1 MNIIR
6 FQDDYLGIFTR
17 SYLLQ
22 TQHYNVFIDGG
33 LLGGREEKL
42 PYLTDGRKNV
52 LILTHGHW
60 DHIGCDSLT
69 AENGGEVWIH
79 EGDVKHV
86 TDYDWHWTML
96 FGQFAGDFD
105 LPPARHEIFWKMVG
119 KPVVPDRLLQDG
131 DELVFDDLCLQVIA
145 TPGHS
150 PGSICLYEPKS
161 RTMFSG
167 DSIIGNG
174 FFTGTPQIANF
185 DDYLDSMEKLR
196 DWHPEVVISAHM
208 PDLTGGEYTRK
219 LQDGIDCA
227 LRMKAAVAEYCKTHD
242 TLTVSGAAQ
251 AIADCEGKGVGG
263 GTCVTALAALKSLG
277 ESRAEPL
284 LDTYIYGY

>member
-1 MNIIR
+1 MDVIR
-6 FQDDYLGIFTR
+6 FRDDYLGIFTC
-17 SYLLQ
+17 SYLVQ
-22 TQHYNVFIDGG
+22 TEHYNVFIDGG
-33 LLGGREEKL
+33 LLSSGEKKL

-52 LILTHGHW
+52 LLLTHGHW

-69 AENGGEVWIH
+69 VEQGGEVWIQ

-86 TDYDWHWTML
+86 TDYDWHWKML
-96 FGQFAGDFD
+96 FGQFTDDFP
-105 LPPARHEIFWKMVG
+105 LPPERHELFWSMTG
-119 KPVVPDRLLQDG
+119 KPVTPQRLLQDG

-150 PGSICLYEPKS
+150 PGSICLYEPRS

-167 DSIIGNG
+167 DSIIGSG
-174 FFTGTPQIANF
+174 FFKGTPQIANF

-196 DWHPEVVISAHM
+196 DWHPERVISAHM
-208 PDLTGGEYTRK
+208 EDMDGGAYARI

-227 LRMKAAVAEYCKTHD
+227 LRMKAAVADYCRTHEI
-242 TLTVSGAAQ
+242 LTVSGAAQ
-251 AIADCEGKGVGG
+251 AIADCEDKGKGG

-284 LDTYIYGY
+284 LNSYIYGY

>member
-33 LLGGREEKL
+33 LLSSGEEKL
-42 PYLTDGRKNV
+42 PYLTDGRKNI

-69 AENGGEVWIH
+69 AENGGEVWVH
-79 EGDVKHV
+79 EGDAKHII
-86 TDYDWHWTML
+86 DYDWLWTML
-96 FGQFAGDFD
+96 FGQFAEDFD
-105 LPPARHEIFWKMVG
+105 LPPARYEIFWQMVG
-119 KPVVPDRLLQDG
+119 KPVTPDRLLHDG
-131 DELVFDDLCLQVIA
+131 DELVFDDLRLQVVA

-174 FFTGTPQIANF
+174 FFTGTPQIADF
-185 DDYLDSMEKLR
+185 DDYLDSMEKLK
-196 DWHPEVVISAHM
+196 DWHPETVISAHM
-208 PDLTGGEYTRK
+208 ADLTGAEYVQK

-227 LRMKAAVAEYCKTHD
+227 LRMKAAVADYCKTHD
-242 TLTVSGAAQ
+242 TLTVSGAEQ
-251 AIADCEGKGVGG
+251 AIADCEGKGKGG
-263 GTCVTALAALKSLG
+263 GTCITALAALKSLG

-284 LDTYIYGY
+284 LAQYIYGY

>member
-1 MNIIR
+1 MNITR

-17 SYLLQ
+17 SYLIQ

-33 LLGGREEKL
+33 LLGGKEAKL

-69 AENGGEVWIH
+69 MTHGGAVYVH

-96 FGQFAGDFD
+96 FGQFANDFA
-105 LPPARHEIFWKMVG
+105 LPPARHEVFWRMVG
-119 KPVVPDRLLQDG
+119 EPITPSKLLHDG
-131 DELVFDDLCLQVIA
+131 DELVFDELRLQVIS

-185 DDYLDSMEKLR
+185 DAYLDSMEKLR
-196 DWHPEVVISAHM
+196 DWYPERVISAHM
-208 PDLTGGEYTRK
+208 EDLSGADYVRI
-219 LQDGIDCA
+219 LQESADCA
-227 LRMKAAVAEYCKTHD
+227 LRMKAAVADYCKTHD
-242 TLTVSGAAQ
+242 TLTVGGAAK
-251 AIADCEGKGVGG
+251 AIAEEEGKGVGG
-263 GTCVTALAALKSLG
+263 GTCVTALAALKCLG

-284 LDTYIYGY
+284 LNTYIYGY

>member
-17 SYLLQ
+17 SYLIQ
-22 TQHYNVFIDGG
+22 TRHYNVFIDGG
-33 LLGGREEKL
+33 LLSGREQKL

-69 AENGGEVWIH
+69 VENGGEVWVH
-79 EGDVKHV
+79 EGDIKHV
-86 TDYDWHWTML
+86 TEYDWHWTML
-96 FGQFAGDFD
+96 FGQFKDDFD
-105 LPPARHEIFWKMVG
+105 LPPARHELFWSMTG
-119 KPVVPDRLLQDG
+119 KPITPGRLLQDG
-131 DELVFDDLCLQVIA
+131 DELVFDDLRLQVIA

-150 PGSICLYEPKS
+150 PGSICLYEPLS

-185 DDYLDSMEKLR
+185 DDYLDSMEKLK
-196 DWHPEVVISAHM
+196 DWHPETVISAHM
-208 PDLTGGEYTRK
+208 PDLNGAEYAQK

-227 LRMKAAVAEYCKTHD
+227 LRMRESAADYCKTHD
-242 TLTVSGAAQ
+242 VLTVGGVAQ
-251 AIADCEGKGVGG
+251 AIADGEGKGKGG

-284 LDTYIYGY
+284 LEQYIYGY